1 MEDGTRGGIV
11 ARAALVVLLGWWTL
25 TFATSSVASN
35 AAGLSF
41 LHLVNL
47 PFHEA
52 GHILFAPFGRF
63 LAILGGSLLQVVIP
77 LVCAWTLRRR
87 TEDPFGAAVCAWWAG
102 ENLVDLAPYIA
113 DARALQLILIGGH
126 TGAEVEGHDWEALL
140 TTLGWMRY
148 DVALGKASHA
158 LGIVVM
164 VAALAWAGTWLVAR
178 WRATADCGRAV
189 QVPIQRR

>member
-148 DVALGKASHA
+148 DVALGKASH
-158 LGIVVM
+158 LGDRRDGGGAGVGGD
-164 VAALAWAGTWLVAR
+164 VARRALACYG
-178 WRATADCGRAV
+178 
-189 QVPIQRR
+189 